1 MSAKKTE
8 ILKLEKSSR
17 VKKRFGNSSEDK
29 VILSFA
35 AAFAILAVF
44 FIVMETSDEKI
55 SSQVKQIP
63 QEVIINEKKV
73 TDTVTTVEEDKAAE
87 VEEDKAVVV
96 EEDKAAEVEEDKAVV
111 VEEDKA
117 AEVEED
123 KAVVVEEDKAAE
135 VEEDKAVVVEEDKAA
150 EVEEDKAVVVE
161 EDKAAEVEEDK
172 AVVVEE
178 DKAAEVE
185 EDKAA
190 VVEEDKAA
198 EVEEDKAA
206 VVEEDKAAEVEE
218 DKAAIVEKDKT
229 SEVDDLD
236 ESNPKFDLVRV
247 EEDGSAIIAGSAK
260 PNSEVRLL
268 VDGKELEVVEADG
281 SGTFAIL
288 TTIPTGE
295 KPLELQLED
304 ANDNSMKSKDT
315 VLVIPNKET
324 ENKSPKIVIAETS
337 GEIIVQDQNEA
348 APQIQSLSLDTI
360 NYTASGDV
368 VLAGRA
374 ASEQTVRIYV
384 DNEPVVLG
392 EVNNG
397 KWNFE
402 IPNIEEGIYTL
413 RVDALNEEGE
423 VVDRVESPFQRVIL
437 EMENGQATIQPGFT
451 LWKLAELKYGFGMRY
466 VQIFEANRDSI
477 KDPDLIYPGQVF
489 QIPEK

>member
-55 SSQVKQIP
+55 LSEVKQIP

-73 TDTVTTVEEDKAAE
+73 TDTVTTF
-87 VEEDKAVVV
+87 EEDKAVVV
-96 EEDKAAEVEEDKAVV
+96 EEDKAAEVKEDKTAV

-117 AEVEED
+117 TEV
-123 KAVVVEEDKAAE
+123 K
-135 VEEDKAVVVEEDKAA
+135 
-150 EVEEDKAVVVE
+150 
-161 EDKAAEVEEDK
+161 
-172 AVVVEE
+172 
-178 DKAAEVE
+178 

-198 EVEEDKAA
+198 EVKEDKTAVVEEDKATEVKEDKAA
-206 VVEEDKAAEVEE
+206 VVEEDKAAEVKEDKAAVVEEGKAAEVKEDKAAVVEEGKAAEVKEDKAAVVEE
-218 DKAAIVEKDKT
+218 DKAAEVKEDKAAVGKEDKAVEV
-229 SEVDDLD
+229 EDLN
-236 ESNPKFDLVRV
+236 ENNPKFDLVRV

-304 ANDNSMKSKDT
+304 ANDNSVKSKDT

-337 GEIIVQDQNEA
+337 GEIIVQDQNEL
-348 APQIQSLSLDTI
+348 APEIQSLSLDTI
-360 NYTASGDV
+360 NYAESGDV
-368 VLAGRA
+368 ILAGRA

-384 DNEPVVLG
+384 DNKPVVLG
-392 EVNNG
+392 EVTNG

-413 RVDALNEEGE
+413 RVDAINEQGE

-437 EMENGQATIQPGFT
+437 EMERGQATIQPGFT